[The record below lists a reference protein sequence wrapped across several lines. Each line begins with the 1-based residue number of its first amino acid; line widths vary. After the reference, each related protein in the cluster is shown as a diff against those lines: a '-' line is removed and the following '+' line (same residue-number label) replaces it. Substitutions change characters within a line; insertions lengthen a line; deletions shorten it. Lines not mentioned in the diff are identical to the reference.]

1 LPQAI
6 FLFGPQREQPRSGA
20 ARSSASAEIFYW
32 FLFGTAQYPTDYE
45 SLGRMPQ
52 LKTYRT
58 ATTTPDITTWTYD
71 DASDLLSDKTYADG
85 KLSSR
90 TQ

>member
-1 LPQAI
+1 
-6 FLFGPQREQPRSGA
+6 
-20 ARSSASAEIFYW
+20 
-32 FLFGTAQYPTDYE
+32 
-45 SLGRMPQ
+45 MPQ